1 MPGGAAF
8 HSRARSVLSSG
19 GAGAAFATEVNADSP
34 TAWWKYQELS
44 GSTFT
49 DSVGGY
55 VFTGTNA
62 TANSAGPGTW
72 GVGVALSGS
81 GSYLTTPDDAV
92 WSAGMGA
99 QDRGHTW
106 ETIRYATA
114 LSDRFLFGKGNP
126 SNYEYSAY
134 LRTDGSIRW
143 ATFLDSNAVN
153 YIEVATATSTIVV
166 NTWTHWMFTCK
177 MKPGGGTTR
186 AYIYKNGTQV
196 AGPGTPTTPG
206 ASYGS
211 DGTAALRS
219 GWRADGVLSPFQ
231 GTVATDI
238 YYPSELSSSRAA
250 AHYTAL
256 QTDGAL

>member
-1 MPGGAAF
+1 MPGGASF

-19 GAGAAFATEVNADSP
+19 GPGAAYTAEVLADSP
-34 TAWWKYQELS
+34 TAWWKYQEPS

-55 VFTGTNA
+55 VFTGTNS

-81 GSYLTTPDDAV
+81 GSYLTTPDNAV

-114 LSDRFLFGKGNP
+114 LSDRFIFAKGDT
-126 SNYEYSAY
+126 SNWEYGAY
-134 LRTDGSIRW
+134 LRTDGSIMW
-143 ATFLDSNAVN
+143 DTFLDLNAVN
-153 YIEVATATSTIVV
+153 YMEVAAAAGTITTGVW
-166 NTWTHWMFTCK
+166 NHWVFTNK

-186 AYIYKNGTQV
+186 SYIYKNGTQV
-196 AGPGTPTTPG
+196 AGPGTPSTGG

-219 GWRADGVLSPFQ
+219 GWRADSVLSPFQ

-238 YYPSELSSSRAA
+238 YYPSELSSSRVS
-250 AHYTAL
+250 AHYAAL
-256 QTDGAL
+256 QADGVL